1 VSIACEGVSLHG
13 HIVPVSRA
21 GVGTSKIESPG
32 GRALHRARSLAP
44 LWMLTISI
52 LQDVL
57 SNPRYDSSVG
67 APTISSESVVWI
79 AFLEN
84 LLLVT
89 FVVTLD
95 RHPSCRVWSSQK
107 EQGNGAEGSMA

>member
-1 VSIACEGVSLHG
+1 VSIACEGLYLHG

-21 GVGTSKIESPG
+21 GVGTLKIESPG
-32 GRALHRARSLAP
+32 CRAHYRARSLAP
-44 LWMLTISI
+44 LWMLTIFMI
-52 LQDVL
+52 QDVL
-57 SNPRYDSSVG
+57 SDPRYDSSVG
-67 APTISSESVVWI
+67 ALTMSSSSVVRI
-79 AFLEN
+79 AFLDH

-107 EQGNGAEGSMA
+107 EQGNEAEGSMA